1 MTALHWAAK
10 RGNLE
15 ILKILIEAGAD
26 IDARDIVIL
35 PAEDN
40 VVNLINR
47 LEEHRYILQF
57 KKVKWTFSK

>member
-15 ILKILIEAGAD
+15 ILEILIEAGAD

-57 KKVKWTFSK
+57 KKAKWTFSK